1 MPVESR
7 MPGES
12 LAQYARRI
20 AWLHR
25 QVEVGQPQPESLAKP
40 WGEWLKQWPW
50 ESWGTLTFRDD
61 GYSHEAATRS
71 FNRFTAWLRAE
82 GNDQVSYFVGHEVGK
97 QGRLHLHCL
106 LGSLA
111 PMTSRRALWQWWF
124 ERYGR
129 CELRGYD
136 PEQGAAVYVSK
147 YVTKELAHYDLD
159 LEGMDR
165 WHSDAQL
172 LSKHTTERTMRDVR
186 RALREKQRS
195 GTRSS
200 ERG

>member
-1 MPVESR
+1 MTLTER
-7 MPGES
+7 MAGES
-12 LAQYARRI
+12 LQQYAKRL

-25 QVEVGQPQPESLAKP
+25 SVEVGQQQPPSLQPA
-40 WGEWLKQWPW
+40 WGEWLKTWEW

-71 FNRFTAWLRAE
+71 FGRFVAWLQRE
-82 GNDQVSYFVGHEVGK
+82 GNPNVSWFVGHEIGSL
-97 QGRLHLHCL
+97 GRLHLHCL

-111 PMTSRRALWQWWF
+111 PITSRRALWRWWF

-159 LEGMDR
+159 LRGMER
-165 WHSDAQL
+165 CRLDAQL
-172 LSKHTTERTMRDVR
+172 LNKPMTERTMRDAR
-186 RALREKQRS
+186 RASRAKR
-195 GTRSS
+195 
-200 ERG
+200 RGSTGS